1 MGRKS
6 VLLFIFS
13 AMVLILAAC
22 GGGEQEESEGTD
34 SIAENAGQETTETE
48 EATTEVASSIDIS
61 ASNWEFDKEEYVV
74 KAGEPITLNFTS
86 EEGVHGIGIEGTDIN
101 IQQDQQE
108 EVTLEPGEYKIYC
121 NVPCGQ
127 GHADMTATIIVQ

>member
-22 GGGEQEESEGTD
+22 GGGEQEESGGTD
-34 SIAENAGQETTETE
+34 NIAENAGQERTETE